1 MKTKVFT
8 DEQFNGNNQFKVY
21 QVDENGEKA
30 VEFDKKTGEKKIKK
44 PIFNFGI
51 KKADILVNHLDE
63 LKEYQINENMKQ
75 EN

>member
-8 DEQFNGNNQFKVY
+8 DEKFNGKGMFKVY

-30 VEFDKKTGEKKIKK
+30 VEFDKQTGKKKTKK

-51 KKADILVNHLDE
+51 TKADILVKHAEE
-63 LKEYQINENMKQ
+63 LKDYQINENMKQ
-75 EN
+75 GN